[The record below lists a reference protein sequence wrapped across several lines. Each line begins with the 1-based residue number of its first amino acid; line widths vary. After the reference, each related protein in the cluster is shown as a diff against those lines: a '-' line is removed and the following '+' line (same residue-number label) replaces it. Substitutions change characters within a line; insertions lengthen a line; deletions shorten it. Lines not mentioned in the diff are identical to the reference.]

1 MRALEPW
8 MMDAVD
14 AMCEGGFPHGLRDL
28 LLAGY
33 GPGSAWEAGTM
44 RPGRLCPNF
53 GREEDPF
60 IDCCSCGVDGCMA
73 PESMDFPTANVFDVV
88 IREYLLATGFL
99 PVDRRFGP
107 TQGGGGEIP
116 F

>member
-8 MMDAVD
+8 MMDAVE
-14 AMCEGGFPHGLRDL
+14 AMCEGGFPSGLRSW
-28 LLAGY
+28 LLAAY

-44 RPGRLCPNF
+44 DPGELCPNF
-53 GREEDPF
+53 GHEEPRV
-60 IDCCSCGVDGCMA
+60 DCCSCGVDTCMA
-73 PESMDFPTANVFDVV
+73 PESMNFPTANVFDVV

-99 PVDRRFGP
+99 PTEEPIGLEQDCED
-107 TQGGGGEIP
+107 EIP